1 MRSCEPYR
9 IFMSSGRL
17 CAENLSIAKAILSR
31 GIVHA
36 MERGERDESRL
47 AMYAVN
53 TFNTYSDGIIA
64 FCSDGPPNPRPV
76 SQHETPSQRRV
87 LNEHSIRA
95 IEYHALG
102 KAVRHR

>member
-1 MRSCEPYR
+1 
-9 IFMSSGRL
+9 MSSGRL

-53 TFNTYSDGIIA
+53 TFNTYSDGII
-64 FCSDGPPNPRPV
+64 CIL
-76 SQHETPSQRRV
+76 QRRA
-87 LNEHSIRA
+87 SKSTARIPA
-95 IEYHALG
+95 
-102 KAVRHR
+102 